1 MIEYIRYDWRK
12 GGLATVNDDVSG
24 WHNRVF
30 RVLPVSLS
38 RLIGRVLYKHVP

>member
-1 MIEYIRYDWRK
+1 MIEYIRYGWRK
-12 GGLATVNDDVSG
+12 GGLATVNDEVSG

-30 RVLPVSLS
+30 RVLPTSLS